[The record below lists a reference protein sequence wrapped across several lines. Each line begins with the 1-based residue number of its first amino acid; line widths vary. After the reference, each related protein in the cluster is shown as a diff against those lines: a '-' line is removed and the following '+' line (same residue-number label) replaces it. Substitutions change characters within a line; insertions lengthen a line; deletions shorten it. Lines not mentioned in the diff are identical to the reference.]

1 MLTGFIIGISMGSSL
16 DLVFVLGNY
25 TRRQQFLYTE
35 TFKYTVSMNG
45 YEKILPVPVS
55 V

>member
-16 DLVFVLGNY
+16 DLSTVPKY
-25 TRRQQFLYTE
+25 RDIQ
-35 TFKYTVSMNG
+35 YTVSMNG

>member
-1 MLTGFIIGISMGSSL
+1 MLTGFIIGISMGSTL

-35 TFKYTVSMNG
+35 AFKYSVALNG
-45 YEKILPVPVS
+45 YEKILPVS